1 MLKERN
7 VDTGMGL
14 ERTAAILQGKDNDY
28 ETELFLPIIQKI
40 HELGKAKDEKST
52 RILAD
57 HLRAA
62 TFVLG
67 DERRV
72 APSNVDQGY
81 ILRRLIRRAVRHG
94 RRLGI
99 DKNFCSEIAAT
110 VISICKEEYPELER
124 NQAFIFDEF
133 DREETR
139 FKATLEKGTKEFER
153 ILKEKGSIS
162 GKDAFLL
169 FQSYGFPPEMTRE
182 MASEHGITIDFKEFD
197 REFKTHQE
205 LSRAAS
211 ERKFKS
217 GLADFSEDVI
227 KLHTAT
233 HLLHAAL
240 RTVLGPNV
248 QQKGS
253 NITVERLRFDF
264 SHDRKMTDEELK
276 KVEDL
281 VNEQIRKGIPV
292 VKEEM
297 TLAEARKKGAVAFFE
312 EKYDKDKVFVFTV
325 GDFSKEVC
333 SGPHVRN
340 TSELG
345 HFKIQKEEAVSGG
358 VRRIR
363 AVLTKETEPRYISH

>member
-1 MLKERN
+1 M
-7 VDTGMGL
+7 
-14 ERTAAILQGKDNDY
+14 
-28 ETELFLPIIQKI
+28 QKI
-40 HELGKAKDEKST
+40 HGLGKEKDEKST
-52 RILAD
+52 RIIAD

-81 ILRRLIRRAVRHG
+81 VLRRLIRRAVRHG

-99 DKNFCSEIAAT
+99 DKNFCSEIAAV

-182 MASEHGITIDFKEFD
+182 MASEHDLSIDFKEFD

-240 RTVLGPNV
+240 RKVLGPNV

-264 SHDRKMTDEELK
+264 SHDRKMADEELK

-325 GDFSKEVC
+325 GDLSKEVC
-333 SGPHVRN
+333 SGPHVKN

-345 HFKIQKEEAVSGG
+345 HFKIQKEEAVSAG